1 MTLRTLRA
9 PRVLSSL
16 TASFSSTPSPQS
28 SAPSSPLTRFHALL
42 ASNTIVPSQPQQ
54 EAATKLESIYDRLN
68 GPPMISSLLTSIPF
82 LSPPGLY
89 LYSPPGRG
97 KTLLADLLIHPS
109 VSRMHF
115 IEFMQQTHLQL
126 HRLRNE
132 TFVVPKSRRYEH
144 VAKHLVKTPLL
155 FLDELEVTDVADASI
170 LTELFN
176 AIHAQGTTV
185 VLTSNR
191 APEELYKGGLNWQQ
205 FQPEFAQKLRRMCA
219 VVDMDGPTDFRT
231 LTTLPASDPRTPLFQ
246 PHACADSMWAELA
259 ASLGEPV
266 SEGMSIE
273 VAKHLSRKI
282 RIPLSIERSGVCR

>member
-1 MTLRTLRA
+1 
-9 PRVLSSL
+9 
-16 TASFSSTPSPQS
+16 
-28 SAPSSPLTRFHALL
+28 
-42 ASNTIVPSQPQQ
+42 
-54 EAATKLESIYDRLN
+54 
-68 GPPMISSLLTSIPF
+68 MISSLLTSIPF

-97 KTLLADLLIHPS
+97 KTLVADLLIHPS